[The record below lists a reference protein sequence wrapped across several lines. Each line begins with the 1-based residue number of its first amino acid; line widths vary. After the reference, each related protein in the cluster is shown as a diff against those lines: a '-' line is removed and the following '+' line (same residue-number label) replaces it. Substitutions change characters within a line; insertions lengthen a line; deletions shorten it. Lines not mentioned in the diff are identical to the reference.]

1 MRTLLLNKGY
11 EPIEIIPWQDAITL
25 WWVTKAEILSS
36 YEDKLLRS
44 ASITMPAP
52 AVLRLKTSHRYR
64 RDFVPFERHYVYAR
78 DGWRCQYCG
87 NRFSDDDLTFDHVVP
102 ECRGGKTWWDNIVT
116 ACSSCNSYKDDRTP
130 EEAGMTLLRRP
141 KKPSWLPGVL
151 ALLVHKGEVPI
162 QWADWVD
169 WLLPVK
175 RAA

>member
-36 YEDKLLRS
+36 YEDKVIRS
-44 ASITMPAP
+44 CYLEMPTP

-64 RDFVPFERHYVYAR
+64 RDFVPFERHFVYAR
-78 DGWRCQYCG
+78 DQWTCQYCG
-87 NRFSDDDLTFDHVVP
+87 NRFPEDDLSYDHVIP
-102 ECRGGKTWWDNIVT
+102 ECRGGKTWWDNIAT
-116 ACSSCNSYKDDRTP
+116 ACSSCNSIKDDRTP
-130 EEAGMTLLRRP
+130 EEAGMPLLRRP

-151 ALLVHKGEVPI
+151 ALLVHKGEVPP

-169 WLLPVK
+169 WLLPVR